1 MPPDESTAAL
11 LWDMHDAASAV
22 QRFAAGRTMEQYLAD
37 ELLQAAVER
46 KIEIIGEAARKVPR
60 DFQQA
65 HPEIPWVKIA
75 GQRHVLAHDYGRI
88 EHDRLWNVVAVH
100 IPELIKL
107 LEPLL
112 GPDSE

>member
-1 MPPDESTAAL
+1 MQPDEPTSAL

-22 QRFAAGRTMEQYLAD
+22 RKFAAGRTMEQYLAD

-46 KIEIIGEAARKVPR
+46 KIEIIGEAARKVAR

-65 HPEIPWVKIA
+65 HPEIPWAKIA

-88 EHDRLWNVVAVH
+88 EHDRLWNVVTVH
-100 IPELIKL
+100 IPELITQLECL
-107 LEPLL
+107 LQT
-112 GPDSE
+112 GAD

>member
-1 MPPDESTAAL
+1 
-11 LWDMHDAASAV
+11 
-22 QRFAAGRTMEQYLAD
+22 MEQYLAD

-65 HPEIPWVKIA
+65 HPEIPWAKIA

-88 EHDRLWNVVAVH
+88 EHDRLWNVVTVH
-100 IPELIKL
+100 IPDLIKL

-112 GPDSE
+112 GPAAEQ